1 MINKEIVRQ
10 LFIEEIKDQNI
21 AIPKNI
27 NNDRLENHF
36 IEFLEID
43 FYDWFKSNFNNYISD
58 QVSSDW
64 ENIGATNKT

>member
-21 AIPKNI
+21 SIPKNI

-36 IEFLEID
+36 IKFLEDD
-43 FYDWFKSNFNNYISD
+43 FYDWFKSNFNNYIAE
-58 QVSSDW
+58 QVYSDW
-64 ENIGATNKT
+64 KNLNIFTK